1 MPRRRCEIR
10 GSPPDAV
17 IRPPARFFAALVAA
31 LCCVGAAAQDAPP
44 QRPAPVFVTP
54 ETPAPGAAPRA
65 VPRPAPRA
73 ASGDSATADTTRP
86 APPPRPATPTE
97 AALGRLRT
105 ALVRGV
111 APAGPFPALDA
122 RFAGVR
128 WTLPAGRAAA
138 IDALVAMHRAGVRA
152 VRTGIVADTLV
163 LGAATRLGVALY
175 QDLPVEGLPAA
186 TLLARTGA
194 AARVLERA
202 LARGRPYASARH
214 YGLATGSD
222 TSDPRARPYFEA
234 LTALAHAAGA
244 RTYYETRF
252 PRSDRLSGSVDV
264 VLLDATDVDP
274 AALLAAWR
282 ARSPTPAGF
291 ASLGATVVPGRDG
304 GWRTPGSAAAQARRL
319 ENALS
324 GLLSLAEA
332 PAVTFAARWQ
342 DDDESTG
349 VRARVSGLRDGL
361 LDTDADPRPAFAVV
375 RGFFTGTQ
383 RVFAVDAGADVSDAA
398 PRGRSAL
405 LLLGWTLVIGLGAL
419 MAAVPRVGTLVP
431 RYFTRHDLYR
441 EAVQRGYDLAAGQT
455 AAIGAGLAVA
465 FGIVGSAA
473 LRAMGRTDALVA
485 AVSSWPPGVQNRLV
499 ELLERPLL
507 LVAVLALAG
516 GVWGMLTVVWL
527 VVVAAPRRLRA
538 GQALSLAVWSRW
550 ATVPLMSLALLLAGV
565 GPQTATVLAPALLG
579 LVLLA
584 EVVAGYRMMLDLTA
598 VTRVSPAR
606 ALIVGFGVPFVLFL
620 AALATVGVAASAEAA
635 YVWHLATRG

>member
-1 MPRRRCEIR
+1 M
-10 GSPPDAV
+10 
-17 IRPPARFFAALVAA
+17 IRPSARFLAALAAA
-31 LCCVGAAAQDAPP
+31 LCCAGAAAQDAPP
-44 QRPAPVFVTP
+44 RRPAPVFVTP

-73 ASGDSATADTTRP
+73 APGDSATADTTRP

-128 WTLPAGRAAA
+128 WTPPAGRAAA
-138 IDALVAMHRAGVRA
+138 VDALVAMRRAGVRA

-163 LGAATRLGVALY
+163 LGAATRLGIALY

-186 TLLARTGA
+186 TLLARTDA
-194 AARVLERA
+194 AVRVLERA
-202 LARGRPYASARH
+202 LARGRPYAAARH
-214 YGLATGSD
+214 YGLTTGSD
-222 TSDPRARPYFEA
+222 TSDPRARAYFEA

-244 RTYYETRF
+244 ETYYETRF
-252 PRSDRLSGSVDV
+252 PRSDLLSGLVDL
-264 VLLDATDVDP
+264 VLLDATDADP
-274 AALLAAWR
+274 AVLIAAWR

-291 ASLGATVVPGRDG
+291 AGLGATVVPGRDG
-304 GWRTPGSAAAQARRL
+304 GWRTPGSASAQARRL
-319 ENALS
+319 EDALS
-324 GLLSLAEA
+324 DLLSLADP

-342 DDDESTG
+342 DGREVG

-361 LDTDADPRPAFAVV
+361 AGADGTPRPAFAVA

-383 RVFAVDAGADVSDAA
+383 RVFAVDAGAEVDDAA

-405 LLLGWTLVIGLGAL
+405 LLLGWTLVVGLGAL
-419 MAAVPRVGTLVP
+419 MAGVPRVGTLVP

-473 LRAMGRTDALVA
+473 LRALGRTDALVA
-485 AVSSWPPGVQNRLV
+485 AVSSWPVGVQDRLV
-499 ELLERPLL
+499 DLLERPLL

-516 GVWGMLTVVWL
+516 AVWGMLSVVWL

-550 ATVPLMSLALLLAGV
+550 AYVPLMALALLLSGV
-565 GPQTATVLAPALLG
+565 GPQTATALAPALIG
-579 LVLLA
+579 IVLLA

-598 VTRVSPAR
+598 VTRIPPPR
-606 ALIVGFGVPFVLFL
+606 ALLLGFGVPFVLFL
-620 AALATVGVAASAEAA
+620 AALVALGVAASAEAS